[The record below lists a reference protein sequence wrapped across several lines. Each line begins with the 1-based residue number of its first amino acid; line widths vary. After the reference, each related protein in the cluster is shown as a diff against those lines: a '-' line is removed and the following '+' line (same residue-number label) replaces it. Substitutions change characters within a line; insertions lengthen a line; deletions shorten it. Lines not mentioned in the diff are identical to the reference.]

1 MTPMSALCI
10 RVPAFRLGRQGR
22 GRFGR
27 SSSDYRRLCGRV
39 GLAGSSMLQGGP
51 SVRPAAFTRMGHR
64 LRLPCP
70 VECQLGDGDPRWE
83 PRGHVGV
90 TPGRARLTGS
100 AAPPPPAAAGL
111 TLLLLVPARLL
122 LRRRHG

>member
-1 MTPMSALCI
+1 MLELCI
-10 RVPAFRLGRQGR
+10 RVPAFRLRRRGR
-22 GRFGR
+22 GRFGL
-27 SSSDYRRLCGRV
+27 SSADHWRLCVRV
-39 GLAGSSMLQGGP
+39 GLTGSSMLQAGP
-51 SVRPAAFTRMGHR
+51 SVRPAAFTRMGLR

-70 VECQLGDGDPRWE
+70 IECQLGDGDPRWE